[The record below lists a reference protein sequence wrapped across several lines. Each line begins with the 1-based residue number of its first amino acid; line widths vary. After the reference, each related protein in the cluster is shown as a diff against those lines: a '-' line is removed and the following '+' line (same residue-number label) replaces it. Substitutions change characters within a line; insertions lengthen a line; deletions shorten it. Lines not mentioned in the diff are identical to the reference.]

1 MLEEILNC
9 NTLIDKIILIKNCN
23 DIYNVYDYRKMG
35 IDEPIKIINPAKFA
49 EKLGINII
57 FDKKQSIF
65 IDGVLR
71 DTNGYKEISLKPNMD
86 NDQIRITIMTL
97 ICNYLLYPDS
107 GNIAVDV
114 TNNLIATTKDNKR
127 RSIPKRTLF
136 MVDSLLVP
144 EEELNKTK
152 DYFEYDE
159 VCAKIF
165 KVNKYQMEENITEI
179 TGKVKKHSLFRKK

>member
-1 MLEEILNC
+1 MLEEILKC

-23 DIYNVYDYRKMG
+23 DIYDVYDYRKMG
-35 IDEPIKIINPAKFA
+35 INEPIKIINPAKFA

-71 DTNGYKEISLKPNMD
+71 NSNNYKEISLNTKIN
-86 NDQIRITIMTL
+86 NEKIRCTLMTL
-97 ICNYLLYPDS
+97 LCSYILYPNS

-127 RSIPKRTLF
+127 RNISNRTLF

-165 KVNKYQMEENITEI
+165 KVNKYKMEENITEI
-179 TGKVKKHSLFRKK
+179 TGEVKKRSLFRKK

>member
-9 NTLIDKIILIKNCN
+9 NTLIDKIMLIKSCN
-23 DIYNVYDYRKMG
+23 DIYDVYDYRNIG
-35 IDEPIKIINPAKFA
+35 IDETIKIINPAKFA

-71 DTNGYKEISLKPNMD
+71 TNNGNKEISLNTKI
-86 NDQIRITIMTL
+86 NDEKIRCTLMTL
-97 ICNYLLYPDS
+97 LCSYILYPDS
-107 GNIAVDV
+107 GNIVVDV
-114 TNNLIATTKDNKR
+114 TNNLIATTKNNK
-127 RSIPKRTLF
+127 KRNISNRILF
-136 MVDSLLVP
+136 MVDTLLVP
-144 EEELNKTK
+144 EEELNKIK

-159 VCAKIF
+159 LCEIF

-179 TGKVKKHSLFRKK
+179 TGKVKKHSFFRKK

>member
-9 NTLIDKIILIKNCN
+9 NTLIDKIILIKSCN
-23 DIYNVYDYRKMG
+23 DIYDVYDYRKMG
-35 IDEPIKIINPAKFA
+35 IDEPIKIINPGKFA

-71 DTNGYKEISLKPNMD
+71 NSNGYKEISLNTKI
-86 NDQIRITIMTL
+86 NDEKIRCTLMTL
-97 ICNYLLYPDS
+97 LCSYILYPNS
-107 GNIAVDV
+107 GNIVVDV
-114 TNNLIATTKDNKR
+114 TNNLIATSKDIKR
-127 RSIPKRTLF
+127 RNIPKRTLF

-144 EEELNKTK
+144 EEELNKIK
-152 DYFEYDE
+152 DYFECDE
-159 VCAKIF
+159 LCEIF

-179 TGKVKKHSLFRKK
+179 TGEVKKHSLFRKK

>member
-71 DTNGYKEISLKPNMD
+71 NSIGYKEISLNTKI
-86 NDQIRITIMTL
+86 NDEKIRCTLMTL
-97 ICNYLLYPDS
+97 LCSYILYPDS
-107 GNIAVDV
+107 GNIVVDV
-114 TNNLIATTKDNKR
+114 TNNLIATSKDIKR
-127 RSIPKRTLF
+127 RNIPKRTLF

-165 KVNKYQMEENITEI
+165 KVNKYQMKENITEI

>member
-1 MLEEILNC
+1 MLEEILKC

-23 DIYNVYDYRKMG
+23 DIYDVYDYRKMG
-35 IDEPIKIINPAKFA
+35 INEPIKIINPAKFA

-71 DTNGYKEISLKPNMD
+71 NSNNYKEISLNTKIN
-86 NDQIRITIMTL
+86 NEKIRYTLMTL
-97 ICNYLLYPDS
+97 LCSYILYPNS

-127 RSIPKRTLF
+127 RNISNRTLF
-136 MVDSLLVP
+136 MVNSLLVP

-165 KVNKYQMEENITEI
+165 KVNKYKMEENIIEI
-179 TGKVKKHSLFRKK
+179 TGEVKKRSLFRKK